1 MVAYERGLV
10 CMNRSFKE
18 TWWPTSIC
26 HNTKYHFENRFSIF
40 FDAPQLC
47 IKFFFLMQREEFLSQ
62 SLELSFTNKQIPSG

>member
-26 HNTKYHFENRFSIF
+26 HKIRNIILIIDFQFSLMHHNYVLSF
-40 FDAPQLC
+40 VF
-47 IKFFFLMQREEFLSQ
+47 MQREEFLSQ

>member
-26 HNTKYHFENRFSIF
+26 HNMKYHFDDRFSIF

-47 IKFFFLMQREEFLSQ
+47 IKFCFYAEGRISFSIFGIEFY
-62 SLELSFTNKQIPSG
+62 